1 MLENL
6 SEIEVVT
13 VASLVYRTVLYICCV
28 FVIIT
33 AVFCI
38 FVLHRIAGPLDE
50 IKNKLR
56 SYLIRQQNK
65 VFNKR

>member
-1 MLENL
+1 VLENL

-33 AVFCI
+33 AVLCI

-56 SYLIRQQNK
+56 SY
-65 VFNKR
+65 